1 MSNNNT
7 PVSEYIKQAVFL
19 LLIASLVL
27 FGIKSCRT
35 FQKKRQVVIEL
46 DSHINESAAYEQFY
60 TETAHENLIQA
71 MYQMH
76 LATELGMTPL
86 EILNKV
92 NEREKEMFETQKEK
106 NIPIREALIRDALLS
121 NYDNCLK
128 LGIFDDPTNLTEL
141 SYGELPTITKG
152 PAKGQFAVIHH
163 IISSSILPGAD
174 KLLPNMIIGP
184 PAENDSHAIGTQFD
198 KARAKLLAQALNRAN
213 LIETSDLKK
222 VTDYYD
228 KLAKQKGPL
237 KTRKI

>member
-7 PVSEYIKQAVFL
+7 PVSEYLKQGFFL
-19 LLIASLVL
+19 LLIASILL

-46 DSHINESAAYEQFY
+46 NSHMNESAAYEQFY
-60 TETAHENLIQA
+60 TETAHENLIHA

-76 LATELGMTPL
+76 LGSKLGMTPL

-92 NEREKEMFETQKEK
+92 NEREKEMFKTQQKK
-106 NIPIREALIRDALLS
+106 SIPVRESLIRDALIS

-128 LGIFDDPTNLTEL
+128 LGIFDDPANLTAL
-141 SYGELPTITKG
+141 SNGELPTITQG
-152 PAKGQFAVIHH
+152 PAEGELAVIRH

-184 PAENDSHAIGTQFD
+184 PAENDRTAIDTQFD
-198 KARAKLLAQALNRAN
+198 KARAKLLAQALHRAN
-213 LIETSDLKK
+213 LIEPSDSQK

-228 KLAKQKGPL
+228 LL
-237 KTRKI
+237 DKTKKDK

>member
-7 PVSEYIKQAVFL
+7 PVSEYIKQGVFL
-19 LLIASLVL
+19 LLIASLAL

-60 TETAHENLIQA
+60 TETARENLVKA

-76 LATELGMTPL
+76 LGAELGMTPL

-92 NEREKEMFETQKEK
+92 YDREKEMFETQKEK
-106 NIPIREALIRDALLS
+106 QIPIREVLTRDALLS

-128 LGIFDDPTNLTEL
+128 LGIFDDPANLTEL

-152 PAKGQFAVIHH
+152 PAKGQSAVIRP
-163 IISSSILPGAD
+163 IISSFILPGVD

-184 PAENDSHAIGTQFD
+184 PAENDLTSIDTQFD
-198 KARAKLLAQALNRAN
+198 KARAKLLAHSLNRAK

-222 VTDYYD
+222 VVDYYD
-228 KLAKQKGPL
+228 KLD
-237 KTRKI
+237 KTKKTP

>member
-7 PVSEYIKQAVFL
+7 PVSEYIKQGVIL
-19 LLIASLVL
+19 LLIASLAL
-27 FGIKSCRT
+27 FGIKSCRK
-35 FQKKRQVVIEL
+35 FQQKRQVMIEL
-46 DSHINESAAYEQFY
+46 SDHMNASAAYEQFY
-60 TETAHENLIQA
+60 TVTAHENLIQA

-76 LATELGMTPL
+76 LGAELGMTPL

-163 IISSSILPGAD
+163 IISSSILPGVD

-184 PAENDSHAIGTQFD
+184 PAENDRTSSDTQFD
-198 KARAKLLAQALNRAN
+198 KARAKLLAQSLSRAY
-213 LIETSDLKK
+213 LIETSDSKK
-222 VTDYYD
+222 VADYYD
-228 KLAKQKGPL
+228 KLD
-237 KTRKI
+237 KTKKAP

>member
-7 PVSEYIKQAVFL
+7 PVSEYIKQGFFL
-19 LLIASLVL
+19 LLIASLLL

-60 TETAHENLIQA
+60 TETAHENLIRA
-71 MYQMH
+71 LYQMH
-76 LATELGMTPL
+76 LGAELGMTPL

-92 NEREKEMFETQKEK
+92 NDREKAMFETQQKKRIPLKES
-106 NIPIREALIRDALLS
+106 LIRDALLS

-128 LGIFDDPTNLTEL
+128 LGIFDNPVNLTEL
-141 SYGELPTITKG
+141 SNGELPTITKG
-152 PAKGQFAVIHH
+152 PAEGQLAVIRH
-163 IISSSILPGAD
+163 IILSSILPGAD

-184 PAENDSHAIGTQFD
+184 PAENDSNAIGTQFD
-198 KARAKLLAQALNRAN
+198 KARAKLLAQALHRAN
-213 LIETSDLKK
+213 LIEASDLKK

-228 KLAKQKGPL
+228 KLDKAKKAHEN
-237 KTRKI
+237 

>member
-86 EILNKV
+86 ETLNKV
-92 NEREKEMFETQKEK
+92 NEREKEMFETQQKK
-106 NIPIREALIRDALLS
+106 RIPLRESLIRDALLS

-128 LGIFDDPTNLTEL
+128 LGIFDAPANLTEL
-141 SYGELPTITKG
+141 SNGELPTITKG
-152 PAKGQFAVIHH
+152 PAEGQLAVINH
-163 IISSSILPGAD
+163 IISSAILPGVD

-228 KLAKQKGPL
+228 KLAKQKRPPEN
-237 KTRKI
+237 